1 MKIQY
6 RFWAILFLFALTS
19 VDALAQHT
27 TSLELENKLD
37 NALLQKTIEENVSEL
52 LTDLNTAYAESKA
65 PQLRGNYISKDARTS
80 VLAMWETS
88 RFYCVESWMME
99 KCLNTATGYQVR
111 NIPVFLKEANDQL
124 DLVVGFDASGV
135 INDVHVALEVQQ
147 YMSVIDAN
155 ISVTDLR
162 RRQVI
167 LDFVE
172 NFRTAY
178 NRKDIDFLRQ
188 VYSDDALIITGKVVK
203 QQTGS
208 DQVLKTLG
216 EEKVIY
222 QTQTKQEYLTKL
234 SRVFANNEYINILF
248 DEIEITQHPKW
259 DEIYGVAFKQG
270 WNTSHYS
277 DSGYVFLMIDFK
289 DEANPIIHVR
299 TWQPEK
305 YNGRVMPQEE
315 RFDLGSF
322 DIVN

>member
-6 RFWAILFLFALTS
+6 RLIAILFLLCAIGIDSF
-19 VDALAQHT
+19 AQHN

-37 NALLQKTIEENVSEL
+37 NALLQKAIEENVSAL
-52 LTDLNTAYAESKA
+52 LTDLNTAYVEEKV
-65 PQLRGNYISKDARTS
+65 PQLHGNYISKDARTS

-99 KCLNTATGYQVR
+99 KCLNSATGYQVR
-111 NIPVFLKEANDQL
+111 NIPVFMKEANDQL
-124 DLVVGFDASGV
+124 DLVIGLDASGV

-208 DQVLKTLG
+208 DQVLKSLG

-234 SRVFANNEYINILF
+234 SQVFANNEYVNILF
-248 DEIEITQHPKW
+248 DEIEISQHPKW
-259 DEIYGVAFKQG
+259 DEIYGVAFKQD
-270 WNTSHYS
+270 WNTSRYS

-305 YNGRVMPQEE
+305 YNGKVMPKEE
-315 RFDLGSF
+315 RFDLGAF
-322 DIVN
+322 EIVN

>member
-1 MKIQY
+1 MKL
-6 RFWAILFLFALTS
+6 RS
-19 VDALAQHT
+19 VKTGVLIFFCMICLAGMAQHST
-27 TSLELENKLD
+27 TLEIENSLD
-37 NALLQKTIEENVSEL
+37 NELLQKTIEKNISSFL
-52 LTDLNTAYAESKA
+52 SDLNTAYDEGKVPS
-65 PQLRGNYISKDARTS
+65 LSDGYIGKSAKSS

-99 KCLNTATGYQVR
+99 KCLNTVSGYQVR
-111 NIPVFLKEANDQL
+111 NIPVFMKEANDQL
-124 DLVVGFDASGV
+124 DLVIGIDASGK
-135 INDVHVALEVQQ
+135 IDDVHVALEVQQ

-178 NRKDIDFLRQ
+178 NRKDLAFLKQ
-188 VYSDDALIITGKVVK
+188 VYSDDALIITGKVIK
-203 QQTGS
+203 QQSGS
-208 DQVLKTLG
+208 DQVLKSLG
-216 EEKVIY
+216 DEKVVY

-234 SRVFANNEYINILF
+234 SSVFSNNEYINITF

-259 DEIYGVAFKQG
+259 DEIYGVAFKQD
-270 WNTSHYS
+270 WNTTRYS
-277 DSGYVFLMIDFK
+277 DTGYVFLMIDFK

-305 YNGRVMPQEE
+305 YNGRVMPKDE